1 MPVSLDK
8 KINNY
13 LVQLTDKQKKAV
25 LGVVK
30 TFAEEQEPESEE
42 YSDELK
48 QELDEAYEAYQN
60 GEPTISWEKVKEKAH
75 HDLYSDAKQN
85 L

>member
-1 MPVSLDK
+1 MPISLDK
-8 KINNY
+8 KINSY
-13 LVQLTDKQKKAV
+13 LSQLNDKQKKAV

-48 QELDEAYEAYQN
+48 QELDSQYEAYLK
-60 GEPTISWEKVKEKAH
+60 GELVTYSEEEVKEKIR
-75 HDLYSDAKQN
+75 SDSYVESSK
-85 L
+85 